1 MHPSDSASNA
11 LASLGPLTEDRL
23 LGGRVHLSQP
33 ANGYRAAIDP
43 VLLAAAI
50 PARPGERV
58 LELGAGAGAASLCL
72 AARVPGVCIEGL
84 ERDGATVALARA
96 NAARNAFQP
105 APLFHKGDVARP
117 AAPGLYAHAFA
128 NPPFLEALAATAPA
142 DARRAAAHV
151 EGEAGLAVWVAG
163 LVRAVRHRGTITLIH
178 RADRLD
184 ALLAAFDRQ
193 VGGIIIL
200 PLWPKA
206 GQQAKRVIVRAV
218 KGSRAGL
225 VLSAGLVLHQADGR
239 FTAEAEAI
247 LRGGAGLAALA
258 GACPTAPEAPSA
270 GDEP

>member
-43 VLLAAAI
+43 VLLAAAS

-84 ERDGATVALARA
+84 ERDGVTVALARA

-117 AAPGLYAHAFA
+117 AAPGG
-128 NPPFLEALAATAPA
+128 P
-142 DARRAAAHV
+142 
-151 EGEAGLAVWVAG
+151 
-163 LVRAVRHRGTITLIH
+163 
-178 RADRLD
+178 
-184 ALLAAFDRQ
+184 
-193 VGGIIIL
+193 
-200 PLWPKA
+200 
-206 GQQAKRVIVRAV
+206 
-218 KGSRAGL
+218 
-225 VLSAGLVLHQADGR
+225 
-239 FTAEAEAI
+239 
-247 LRGGAGLAALA
+247 
-258 GACPTAPEAPSA
+258 
-270 GDEP
+270 